1 MTCSAIEL
9 QAFPSRSTLPA
20 SSDSQLVYVMVVA
33 SPQGLPVSVPRL
45 PLNLCL
51 VVDQSSSMRGDRLFQ
66 VKEAAGR
73 ILDRLGADDYF
84 SLVTFNDHAHT
95 VIPAQRVGTN
105 AALLKNMISDI
116 EAEGGTEMA
125 TGLEMAVQE
134 IQRAFLMHSMSRI
147 ILLTDGRT
155 YGDEGQCVKI
165 ARKAQQKSI
174 GLTALGIGHEWNED
188 LLEVMTASENSHSR
202 YITSAYDIPQVF
214 DDELKRMHSIF
225 ARGVQLLVETR
236 SDCTLRSLDRIQPF
250 IAPIP
255 FKGERDL
262 RWVGNL
268 GDWPGTDVQSFL
280 MELVV
285 PPLTDG
291 DYPLLHLVLR
301 FDLPVKDTTNQM
313 CELTLNVAVRP
324 ASTVSAEVDLTI
336 KHWLERLIAYRLQD
350 RAWKNIQTGSIDEA
364 VMQLQMAGTRLL
376 EAGEDELARTIR
388 DEVTRLLKL
397 GTPTAEGRK
406 RIKYGTRGLI
416 KGPNR

>member
-9 QAFPSRSTLPA
+9 QAFPSRSILPA
-20 SSDSQLVYVMVVA
+20 SDNPQLVYVMVVA

-51 VVDQSSSMRGDRLFQ
+51 VIDRSSSMRGDRMFQ

-73 ILDRLGADDYF
+73 ILDRLGAEDYF
-84 SLVTFNDHAHT
+84 SLVTFNDRAHT
-95 VIPAQRVGTN
+95 VIPTQRVGTN
-105 AALLKNMISDI
+105 AGLLKNLMNDL

-125 TGLEMAVQE
+125 TGLELAVQE
-134 IQRAFLMHSMSRI
+134 VQRAFLMHSMTRI
-147 ILLTDGRT
+147 IILTDGRT

-165 ARKAQQKSI
+165 ARKAQQKGI

-188 LLEVMTASENSHSR
+188 LLEIMTASENSHSR
-202 YITSAYDIPQVF
+202 YITSVQDIPEVF
-214 DDELKRMHSIF
+214 DDELRRMHSIF
-225 ARGVQLLVETR
+225 ARGVQLLIETH
-236 SDCTLRSLDRIQPF
+236 SDSTVRSLDRIQPF

-255 FKGERDL
+255 FKGEHDL

-268 GDWPGTDVQSFL
+268 GDWPGAEVQSFL

-285 PPLTDG
+285 PPLTEG
-291 DYPLLHLVLR
+291 DYHLLRLVLR
-301 FDLPVKDTTNQM
+301 FDLPIRDATNQR
-313 CELTLNVAVRP
+313 CELDLNVAVRP
-324 ASTVSAEVDLTI
+324 AHTVSNEVDLTV
-336 KHWLERLIAYRLQD
+336 KHWLERLVAYRLQD
-350 RAWKNIQTGSIDEA
+350 RAWKNLQTGSIDEA

-388 DEVTRLLKL
+388 EEVTRLLKL
-397 GTPTAEGRK
+397 GTTTAEGRK

-416 KGPNR
+416 KAPNR

>member
-20 SSDSQLVYVMVVA
+20 SSDPQLVYVMVVA

-51 VVDQSSSMRGDRLFQ
+51 VVDRSSSMRGDRLFQ

-125 TGLEMAVQE
+125 TGLEIAVQE

-214 DDELKRMHSIF
+214 DEELKRMHSIF

-236 SDCTLRSLDRIQPF
+236 SDSTLRSLDRIQPF

-285 PPLTDG
+285 PPLAEG

-301 FDLPVKDTTNQM
+301 FDLPVKDATNQM

-324 ASTVSAEVDLTI
+324 PSTISEEVDLTI